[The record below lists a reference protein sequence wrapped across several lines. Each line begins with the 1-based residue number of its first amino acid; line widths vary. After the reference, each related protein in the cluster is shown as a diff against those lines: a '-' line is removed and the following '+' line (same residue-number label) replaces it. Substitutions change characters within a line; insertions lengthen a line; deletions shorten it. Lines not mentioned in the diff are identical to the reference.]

1 MYLYEASLSIQGSVS
16 RWPLPPVDRVLQRAR
31 ALDSLILSRVHNLA
45 DRPNLLLFASS
56 DAQRPPM
63 SSLFARTTILNSL
76 ADLWNAILKEPYGHA
91 CFAQVVDQAPG
102 QQEPS
107 RLAME
112 LSLSKVKPFDMQAF
126 EQLLETQ
133 DRVYKTHESQALL
146 QDNLGRL
153 LSVGPLPKRK
163 NQPTMDHSRSLTCIE
178 AFLETD
184 AVDRGSGP
192 CLLRGRDFPVTD
204 FRESLQGVPEF
215 FQRWTS
221 WLQDE
226 GLTPANL
233 DRIYVYSHI
242 KNLLPA
248 CWDELR
254 TRAVAADQVRLPQWS
269 GLSNALS
276 SFMEFLLS
284 DAKRAVYLYFPLN
297 GRCHMSYLVRN
308 T

>member
-1 MYLYEASLSIQGSVS
+1 MYLYEASLSIQGSVC
-16 RWPLPPVDRVLQRAR
+16 RWPMPPVDRVLQRSR
-31 ALDSLILSRVHNLA
+31 ALDSLILSRVHNIP
-45 DRPNLLLFASS
+45 DRPNLLLYASS
-56 DAQRPPM
+56 DAQKPPM
-63 SSLFARTTILNSL
+63 SSLFSRTTILNSL
-76 ADLWNAILKEPYGHA
+76 TDLWNAILKEPYGHA
-91 CFAQVVDQAPG
+91 CFAQIVDQAPG
-102 QQEPS
+102 LQEPS
-107 RLAME
+107 RAALE
-112 LSLSKVKPFDMQAF
+112 QSLSKVKPFDMQAF

-133 DRVYKTHESQALL
+133 DRVYRTPESQALL

-153 LSVGPLPKRK
+153 LSVGPVSRRK
-163 NQPTMDHSRSLTCIE
+163 SAVKTDIGRCLTCVE

-192 CLLRGRDFPVTD
+192 CTLRGRDFPVTD

-215 FQRWTS
+215 FQRWNI

-226 GLTPANL
+226 GFKPSSI

-254 TRAVAADQVRLPQWS
+254 SRGVAADQVRLPQWS
-269 GLSNALS
+269 GLANALS
-276 SFMEFLLS
+276 SFMEFLLT